1 MNRKKIKAL
10 MTGKYVKKIN
20 SIIHKITEL
29 K

>member
-10 MTGKYVKKIN
+10 MTGKYVKKLN
-20 SIIHKITEL
+20 SIIHNKTEL